1 MGNFHIATATAALN
15 ILLIPESVAGSASWE
30 YKQGHVLK
38 GGPWFPSITSVT
50 FKLLPFP
57 FNLELQS
64 CVHEECLISATNT
77 SQGARAA
84 SARAFV
90 HSLNILIKYARMYG
104 YEHKRTEAQFAT
116 TWKELQQGLP
126 TTGDSGFLLGVSDNK
141 LLLDGIPLETGNAE
155 RSFATLLSTAGLASL
170 HFSKD
175 VTEEDFVRLVRA
187 FTVAGSKAQDV
198 SKQIKEALSSGTHS
212 GTIKINEVKFV
223 AADPLTGDVSIAAQI
238 AAQTLGPEFKQWLN
252 DPQKLLQLIA
262 AAEGAN
268 SGGGPAPAGGVP
280 MVPLGS
286 VPNPPQ
292 ASGKGVW
299 VPEGTP
305 IGMPGGTAA
314 AAAPAWTGGMVP
326 LQEQEVIQ
334 AIRLLTRFG
343 QVQQDPTMKEE
354 DLHKEL
360 TETDPNTRLN
370 LQQLLG
376 SLAGQVSSEEQDTPL
391 LMKAAEHMAIR
402 FAIERYQKGEVKVNA
417 VHQMM
422 EHMSRQ
428 MDSLRSILKLQ
439 EEKMSKA
446 GILVE
451 SHADI
456 LDRMFWAE
464 VPEAGKK
471 SVLMSHEAPCV
482 PPRNLRQFVELLLD
496 RDDRQ
501 SATEILN
508 NYSSCLSARD
518 TEPRRRTAIGLS
530 QLADLYSR
538 LGGQPMGQ
546 AVRCLSE
553 QLINE
558 KDPELQSLLSAAFVR
573 LSQEASSSK
582 HYGAVNEV
590 CAGMERI
597 SLERPVLM
605 GDLRPRVGVENRL
618 PEFIEEALQLD
629 PIPPDMLSVLRRT
642 SQSGAEHLADRFFRC
657 MRRDEC
663 DRMIELV
670 HQLGSPILSQLRE
683 ILRTGQPRQAA
694 GAVGLVSRLDVGTL
708 LELLPARMP
717 EWNRFYHDII
727 VRQIAYGAAV
737 DRGRTLLE
745 LAEILDPL
753 VLPEAVDEIGMS
765 GDMTATPPLIA
776 MARPGDT
783 ASRSPYVQLKA
794 IESLGRLKDSEAVAI
809 LREIL
814 EAKKTFSWVHHRELR
829 IAAAQAL
836 SKTDPRYSS
845 QVLSD
850 SGLETAE
857 LAIAPLDFAPAC
869 PWVRQRRYER
879 LVLAKTVP
887 AIIGSSW
894 GKSRIMIRELSLG
907 GGMGTKED
915 NLRIGSEADLEI
927 SVGMRAKIRAHVLLR
942 RARVNEV
949 GFEIVSTDLESRY
962 RLRRLLVDALNHSP
976 SNKGHEWSGDRKV

>member
-1 MGNFHIATATAALN
+1 
-15 ILLIPESVAGSASWE
+15 
-30 YKQGHVLK
+30 
-38 GGPWFPSITSVT
+38 
-50 FKLLPFP
+50 
-57 FNLELQS
+57 
-64 CVHEECLISATNT
+64 
-77 SQGARAA
+77 
-84 SARAFV
+84 
-90 HSLNILIKYARMYG
+90 MYG
-104 YEHKRTEAQFAT
+104 YDHKRTEAQFET
-116 TWKELQQGLP
+116 TWNELQQGLP

-141 LLLDGIPLETGNAE
+141 LLLDGIPLEAGNAE
-155 RSFATLLSTAGLASL
+155 RSFATLLNTAGLASL

-175 VTEEDFVRLVRA
+175 VTVEDFTRLVRA
-187 FTVAGSKAQDV
+187 FTVAGSKATDV
-198 SKQIKEALSSGTHS
+198 AKHIKEALGANKLGS
-212 GTIKINEVKFV
+212 TIKINEVKFV

-262 AAEGAN
+262 AAEGAA
-268 SGGGPAPAGGVP
+268 GGGGGQAGADGVP

-286 VPNPPQ
+286 VPN
-292 ASGKGVW
+292 
-299 VPEGTP
+299 VPRGA
-305 IGMPGGTAA
+305 GAAGGGTGTGAGTG
-314 AAAPAWTGGMVP
+314 AAPAWTGGMVP

-343 QVQQDPTMKEE
+343 QVQQDPAVKEE
-354 DLHKEL
+354 DLQKEL
-360 TETDPNTRLN
+360 TQTDPNTRLN

-376 SLAGQVSSEEQDTPL
+376 SLAAKASADQQEDTPL

-402 FAIERYQKGEVKVNA
+402 FALERYQKGEIKVNA

-428 MDSLRSILKLQ
+428 MDSLRSILKMQ
-439 EEKMSKA
+439 EEKMNKA

-464 VPEAGKK
+464 VPESGKK

-482 PPRNLRQFVELLLD
+482 PPRNVRQFVEVLLERED
-496 RDDRQ
+496 NQ
-501 SATEILN
+501 SAAEILN
-508 NYSSCLSARD
+508 NYSSCLTAKD
-518 TEPRRRTAIGLS
+518 IEPRRKTAIGLS
-530 QLADLYSR
+530 QLADLYAR

-546 AVRCLSE
+546 AIRKLSE
-553 QLINE
+553 QLVVD

-573 LSQEASSSK
+573 LSQEASAAK
-582 HYGAVNEV
+582 NYAAVNEV
-590 CAGMERI
+590 CTGMELV
-597 SLERPVLM
+597 SVERPVLM
-605 GDLRPRVGVENRL
+605 TDLRPRVGVENRL
-618 PEFIEEALQLD
+618 PEFIEEALHLD
-629 PIPPDMLSVLRRT
+629 SVPPDLLAVLRRT
-642 SQSGAEHLADRFFRC
+642 CQAGAEHLADRFFRC

-670 HQLGSPILSQLRE
+670 KLLGSPVLAQLRE
-683 ILRTGQPRQAA
+683 ILRTGQPRQAS

-708 LELLPARMP
+708 LELLPVRLP
-717 EWNRFYHDII
+717 EWNRFYHDIV
-727 VRQIAYGAAV
+727 VRQIAYGAAS

-745 LAEILDPL
+745 LAEVLDPV

-765 GDMTATPPLIA
+765 GDMTAAPPLIA
-776 MARPGDT
+776 MARPGDA
-783 ASRSPYVQLKA
+783 ASRSPFVQLKA
-794 IESLGRLKDSEAVAI
+794 IESLGRLKDPEAVAT

-814 EAKKTFSWVHHRELR
+814 EGKKTFGWIHHRELR

-850 SGLETAE
+850 SGIEPVE
-857 LAIAPLDFAPAC
+857 LAIAPLDTAPAC

-879 LVLAKTVP
+879 MVLAKTVS
-887 AIIGSSW
+887 ATIGSSW
-894 GKSRIMIRELSLG
+894 GKSRIQIRELSLG

-927 SVGMRAKIRAHVLLR
+927 SVGMRSKIRAHVLLR

-962 RLRRLLVDALNHSP
+962 RLRRLLVDALNHAP
-976 SNKGHEWSGDRKV
+976 QTKGQEWSGERKV

>member
-1 MGNFHIATATAALN
+1 
-15 ILLIPESVAGSASWE
+15 
-30 YKQGHVLK
+30 VLH
-38 GGPWFPSITSVT
+38 T
-50 FKLLPFP
+50 
-57 FNLELQS
+57 
-64 CVHEECLISATNT
+64 CVYEEHLISGINT
-77 SQGARAA
+77 SHADRAA

-104 YEHKRTEAQFAT
+104 YEHKRTEAQFDT
-116 TWKELQQGLP
+116 TWNELQTALP
-126 TTGDSGFLLGVSDNK
+126 AGGDAGFLLGVSDNK
-141 LLLDGIPLETGNAE
+141 LLLDGIPLESGQAE
-155 RSFATLLSTAGLASL
+155 KSFATLLTTAGLASL
-170 HFSKD
+170 HFSKE

-198 SKQIKEALSSGTHS
+198 SKQIKEALSGGSHKS
-212 GTIKINEVKFV
+212 TIKINEVKFV

-238 AAQTLGPEFKQWLN
+238 AAQTLGPEFRQWLN

-268 SGGGPAPAGGVP
+268 AGGGKNADGVP

-286 VPNPPQ
+286 VPNLP
-292 ASGKGVW
+292 AGAG
-299 VPEGTP
+299 
-305 IGMPGGTAA
+305 GGTGSGTGTGAGGAA
-314 AAAPAWTGGMVP
+314 GAAPAWTGGMVP

-343 QVQQDPTMKEE
+343 QVQQDPNVKEE
-354 DLHKEL
+354 DLQKEL
-360 TETDPNTRLN
+360 TQTDPNTRLN

-376 SLAGQVSSEEQDTPL
+376 SLAARATTKQEEDTPL

-402 FAIERYQKGEVKVNA
+402 FALERYSKGEVKVNA

-428 MDSLRSILKLQ
+428 MDSLRQILKLQ

-471 SVLMSHEAPCV
+471 SVLLSHEAPCV
-482 PPRNLRQFVELLLD
+482 PPRNLRQFVELLLE
-496 RDDRQ
+496 RDEKQ

-508 NYSSCLSARD
+508 NYSSCLAAKEM
-518 TEPRRRTAIGLS
+518 EPRRRTAIGLS
-530 QLADLYSR
+530 QLADLYAR

-546 AVRCLSE
+546 AVRKLSE
-553 QLINE
+553 QLITE
-558 KDPELQSLLSAAFVR
+558 KDAELLSLLSAAFVR
-573 LSQEASSSK
+573 LSQEASAAK
-582 HYGAVNEV
+582 NYAAVNEV
-590 CAGMERI
+590 CAGVELI
-597 SLERPVLM
+597 SVERPVLM
-605 GDLRPRVGVENRL
+605 NDLRPRVGVENRL
-618 PEFIEEALQLD
+618 PEYIEEALQQEPVPADL
-629 PIPPDMLSVLRRT
+629 LGVLRRT
-642 SQSGAEHLADRFFRC
+642 SQTGAEHLADRFFRC

-670 HQLGSPILSQLRE
+670 KQLGSPVLTQLRE
-683 ILRTGQPRQAA
+683 ILRTGQARQAS
-694 GAVGLVSRLDVGTL
+694 GAVGLISRFDVNTL
-708 LELLPARMP
+708 LELLPVRLP
-717 EWNRFYHDII
+717 EWNRFYHDVV
-727 VRQIAYGAAV
+727 VRQIAYGAAP

-745 LAEILDPL
+745 LAEVLDPL

-765 GDMTATPPLIA
+765 GDHTAASPLIA
-776 MARPGDT
+776 MARPGEA
-783 ASRSPYVQLKA
+783 ASRSSFVQLKA
-794 IESLGRLKDSEAVAI
+794 IESLGRLKDAEAVAT

-814 EAKKTFSWVHHRELR
+814 ETKKTFGWLYHRELR

-850 SGLETAE
+850 SGIEPAE
-857 LAIAPLDFAPAC
+857 LAIAPLDMAPAC

-879 LVLAKTVP
+879 LVLSKTVTGT
-887 AIIGSSW
+887 IGSSW
-894 GKSRIMIRELSLG
+894 GKSRIQIRELSLG

-927 SVGMRAKIRAHVLLR
+927 SLGMRSKIRAHVLLR

-962 RLRRLLVDALNHSP
+962 KLRRLLVDALNYAP
-976 SNKGHEWSGDRKV
+976 QNRGHEWGGDRKI

>member
-1 MGNFHIATATAALN
+1 
-15 ILLIPESVAGSASWE
+15 
-30 YKQGHVLK
+30 
-38 GGPWFPSITSVT
+38 
-50 FKLLPFP
+50 
-57 FNLELQS
+57 
-64 CVHEECLISATNT
+64 
-77 SQGARAA
+77 
-84 SARAFV
+84 V

-104 YEHKRTEAQFAT
+104 YGHKRTEAQFEI
-116 TWKELQQGLP
+116 TWKELRQGLP
-126 TTGDSGFLLGVSDNK
+126 TTGDAGFLLGVSDNK

-175 VTEEDFVRLVRA
+175 VTEEDFVRMVRA
-187 FTVAGSKAQDV
+187 FTVAGSKGQDV
-198 SKQIKEALSSGTHS
+198 SKQIKEALGANKPGSG
-212 GTIKINEVKFV
+212 IRINEVKFV

-268 SGGGPAPAGGVP
+268 AGGGGGQVSSDGTP

-286 VPNPPQ
+286 LPNALAGMGKGRWVPNG
-292 ASGKGVW
+292 AA
-299 VPEGTP
+299 
-305 IGMPGGTAA
+305 GGAA
-314 AAAPAWTGGMVP
+314 ARAAPAWTGGMVP

-343 QVQQDPTMKEE
+343 QVQQDPSVKEE
-354 DLHKEL
+354 DLQKEL

-376 SLAGQVSSEEQDTPL
+376 SLAAKAATSEEEDRPL

-402 FAIERYQKGEVKVNA
+402 FALERYQKGEVKVNA

-428 MDSLRSILKLQ
+428 MDSLRQILKLQ

-464 VPEAGKK
+464 VPESGKK
-471 SVLMSHEAPCV
+471 SVLLSHEAPCV
-482 PPRNLRQFVELLLD
+482 PPRNLRQFVEVLLD
-496 RDDRQ
+496 RDDKQ
-501 SATEILN
+501 TATEILN
-508 NYSSCLSARD
+508 NYSSCLGAKD
-518 TEPRRRTAIGLS
+518 IEPRRRTAIGLS
-530 QLADLYSR
+530 QLADLYAR
-538 LGGQPMGQ
+538 VGGEPMGQ
-546 AVRCLSE
+546 AIRKLSE
-553 QLINE
+553 HLIHE
-558 KDPELQSLLSAAFVR
+558 KDAELQSLFSAAFVR
-573 LSQEASSSK
+573 LSQEASSAK
-582 HYGAVNEV
+582 NFGAVNEV
-590 CAGMERI
+590 CAGMELI
-597 SLERPVLM
+597 SMERPVLM
-605 GDLRPRVGVENRL
+605 SDLRPRVGVENRL
-618 PEFIEEALQLD
+618 PEFIEEAIHLD
-629 PIPPDMLSVLRRT
+629 PIPADMLAVLRRT
-642 SQSGAEHLADRFFRC
+642 SHSGAEHLADRFFRC

-670 HQLGSPILSQLRE
+670 KQLGSPVLRQLRE
-683 ILRTGQPRQAA
+683 ILRTGQPRQAS

-708 LELLPARMP
+708 LELLPARLP
-717 EWNRFYHDII
+717 EWNRFYHDMV
-727 VRQIAYGAAV
+727 VRQIAYGAAA

-745 LAEILDPL
+745 LTEILDAL
-753 VLPEAVDEIGMS
+753 VLAEAVDEIGMS
-765 GDMTATPPLIA
+765 GDLTATPPLIA
-776 MARPGDT
+776 MARPGEA
-783 ASRSPYVQLKA
+783 ASRSPFVQLKA
-794 IESLGRLKDSEAVAI
+794 IESLGRLKDAEAVAT

-814 EAKKTFSWVHHRELR
+814 EAKKTFGFVHHRELR

-836 SKTDPRYSS
+836 AKTDPRYSS

-850 SGLETAE
+850 SGLEPAE
-857 LAIAPLDFAPAC
+857 IAIAPLDLAPAC

-879 LVLAKTVP
+879 LVLAKTVYGML
-887 AIIGSSW
+887 GSSW
-894 GKSRIMIRELSLG
+894 GKSRIQIRELSLG

-927 SVGMRAKIRAHVLLR
+927 SLGMRAKIRAHVLLR

-949 GFEIVSTDLESRY
+949 GFEIVSTDLDSRY
-962 RLRRLLVDALNHSP
+962 RLRRLLVDALNHAP
-976 SNKGHEWSGDRKV
+976 QNKDHEWRGERKI

>member
-1 MGNFHIATATAALN
+1 
-15 ILLIPESVAGSASWE
+15 
-30 YKQGHVLK
+30 
-38 GGPWFPSITSVT
+38 
-50 FKLLPFP
+50 
-57 FNLELQS
+57 
-64 CVHEECLISATNT
+64 
-77 SQGARAA
+77 
-84 SARAFV
+84 
-90 HSLNILIKYARMYG
+90 MYG
-104 YEHKRTEAQFAT
+104 YEHKRTEVQFET

-141 LLLDGIPLETGNAE
+141 LLLDGIPLEAGNAE
-155 RSFATLLSTAGLASL
+155 RSFATLLTTAGLASL

-175 VTEEDFVRLVRA
+175 VTVEDFTRLVRA
-187 FTVAGSKAQDV
+187 FTLGGSKATDV
-198 SKQIKEALSSGTHS
+198 AKQIKEALGAGKLGS
-212 GTIKINEVKFV
+212 TIKINEVKFV

-268 SGGGPAPAGGVP
+268 ARGGGEQGAPGVP

-286 VPNPPQ
+286 VPNFMGG
-292 ASGKGVW
+292 SGTG
-299 VPEGTP
+299 G
-305 IGMPGGTAA
+305 GGTGAPGTGGGGA
-314 AAAPAWTGGMVP
+314 GAGAGVAPAWTGGIVP
-326 LQEQEVIQ
+326 LQEAEVIQ

-343 QVQQDPTMKEE
+343 QVQQDPGVKEE
-354 DLHKEL
+354 DLQKEL
-360 TETDPNTRLN
+360 TQTDPNTRLN

-376 SLAGQVSSEEQDTPL
+376 SLAARATAAQEEDTPL

-402 FAIERYQKGEVKVNA
+402 FALERYQKGEIKVNA

-464 VPEAGKK
+464 VPESGKK

-482 PPRNLRQFVELLLD
+482 PPRNVRQFVEVLLERED
-496 RDDRQ
+496 TQ
-501 SATEILN
+501 SASEILN
-508 NYSSCLSARD
+508 NYSNCLSAKD
-518 TEPRRRTAIGLS
+518 MEPRRKTAIGLS
-530 QLADLYSR
+530 QLADLYAR
-538 LGGQPMGQ
+538 LGGQPMAQ
-546 AVRCLSE
+546 AIRKLSE
-553 QLINE
+553 QLIAD

-573 LSQEASSSK
+573 LSQEASAAK
-582 HYGAVNEV
+582 NYAAVNEV
-590 CAGMERI
+590 CAGMELV
-597 SLERPVLM
+597 SVERPVLM
-605 GDLRPRVGVENRL
+605 NDLRPRVGVENRL
-618 PEFIEEALQLD
+618 PEFIEEALHQD
-629 PIPPDMLSVLRRT
+629 AIPADLLSVLRRT
-642 SQSGAEHLADRFFRC
+642 CSAGAEHLADRFFRC

-670 HQLGSPILSQLRE
+670 KQMGSPVLVQLRE
-683 ILRTGQPRQAA
+683 ILRTGQPRQAS
-694 GAVGLVSRLDVGTL
+694 GVVGIVSRLDVGTL
-708 LELLPARMP
+708 LELLPVRMP
-717 EWNRFYHDII
+717 EWNRFYHDIV
-727 VRQIAYGAAV
+727 VRQIAYGAAA

-745 LAEILDPL
+745 LAEVLDPV

-765 GDMTATPPLIA
+765 GDMTAAPPLIA
-776 MARPGDT
+776 MARPGDA
-783 ASRSPYVQLKA
+783 ASRSPFVQLKA
-794 IESLGRLKDSEAVAI
+794 IESLGRLKDAEAVAT

-814 EAKKTFSWVHHRELR
+814 EAKKTFGWVFHRELR

-845 QVLSD
+845 QVMSD
-850 SGLETAE
+850 SGLEAAE
-857 LAIAPLDFAPAC
+857 LAIAPLDTAPAC

-879 LVLAKTVP
+879 LVLAKTVS
-887 AIIGSSW
+887 ATIGSSW
-894 GKSRIMIRELSLG
+894 GKSKIMIRELSLG

-915 NLRIGSEADLEI
+915 NLRIGSEADLEV
-927 SVGMRAKIRAHVLLR
+927 SVGMRSKIKAHVLLR

-949 GFEIVSTDLESRY
+949 GFEIVNTDLESRY
-962 RLRRLLVDALNHSP
+962 KLRRLLVEALNHAP
-976 SNKGHEWSGDRKV
+976 QNKGQDWGGERKV